1 MSEAA
6 EEKAPAAP
14 AGIPMKM
21 VIIIVA
27 GVLVLGLGGAFA
39 MFKMMGG
46 PSGEKAQGEGGG
58 RSKPL
63 TGRPKRKAGGM
74 GRCRCQCDC
83 RPGPLYRQ
91 PRGHA

>member
-1 MSEAA
+1 MSEAT

-46 PSGEKAQGEGGG
+46 PSGAKAHGESGMPV
-58 RSKPL
+58 RLPTWTPLSSTLRTRLKFVTSK
-63 TGRPKRKAGGM
+63 
-74 GRCRCQCDC
+74 
-83 RPGPLYRQ
+83 
-91 PRGHA
+91 

>member
-27 GVLVLGLGGAFA
+27 GVLVLGLGDVQNDGRTLRREGA
-39 MFKMMGG
+39 
-46 PSGEKAQGEGGG
+46 
-58 RSKPL
+58 
-63 TGRPKRKAGGM
+63 
-74 GRCRCQCDC
+74 
-83 RPGPLYRQ
+83 
-91 PRGHA
+91 